1 MPTTVNVHEAKTH
14 FSKLLARVAKGE
26 EVVIAKA
33 GRPVARLVP
42 VTAARRMDQILGI
55 DKGRLWIADDFSAP
69 LPPDVQAAFE
79 GTAEDPA

>member
-1 MPTTVNVHEAKTH
+1 
-14 FSKLLARVAKGE
+14 
-26 EVVIAKA
+26 
-33 GRPVARLVP
+33 
-42 VTAARRMDQILGI
+42 MDQILGI